1 MKELV
6 ESFTAQ
12 QLDGLKITDLQG
24 LYIEALSRIKEL
36 EKQKTCKQKHLETK
50 NIKTKYKDI

>member
-36 EKQKTCKQKHLETK
+36 EKQKTCKQKHLEHK
-50 NIKTKYKDI
+50 NKYQDQI